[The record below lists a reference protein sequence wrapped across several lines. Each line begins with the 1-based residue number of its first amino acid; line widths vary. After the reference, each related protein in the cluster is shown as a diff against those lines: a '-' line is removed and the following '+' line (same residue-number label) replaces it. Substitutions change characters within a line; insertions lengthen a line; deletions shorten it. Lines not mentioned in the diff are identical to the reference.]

1 MKMTIFYTVLLFVA
15 AYLMGAPVGYY
26 LVWLKTRK
34 DIRADFRDVGGSSS
48 GGATN
53 VKRALGVRWAILTA
67 LCDYLKGAAP
77 TAIAITLLWGKH
89 WLVGLV
95 GLVSLLGNLFPVLV
109 SKPRFK
115 GGKGVATSGGAMT
128 PLAAASLLDYHPLWL
143 LLFFAII
150 LLLWGTFVWILRR
163 ENHKWM
169 VLASA
174 FLVSAMILFFG
185 VMEAQTY
192 PEFTFSVYLMG
203 IIVLCAHFENWV
215 RLKNYL
221 TRQKSPGI

>member
-1 MKMTIFYTVLLFVA
+1 MTIFYTVLLFVA
-15 AYLMGAPVGYY
+15 AYLMGAPLGYY
-26 LVWLKTRK
+26 LVKFKTRK

-53 VKRALGVRWAILTA
+53 VKRALGIRWALFA
-67 LCDYLKGAAP
+67 AFCDYLKGAAP
-77 TAIAITLLWGKH
+77 TAVAIAFLWGTH
-89 WLVGLV
+89 WVVGLL

-115 GGKGVATSGGAMT
+115 GGKGVATTGGALT
-128 PLAAASLLDYHPLWL
+128 PMVAVSLINYHPLWL
-143 LLFFAII
+143 LLLFAVII
-150 LLLWGTFVWILRR
+150 LLWGIFVWILRR

-185 VMEAQTY
+185 IMEARTY
-192 PEFTFSVYLMG
+192 PAFVFSVYLMG

-215 RLKNYL
+215 KLKNHF